1 MKKHSEFKTRA
12 TIWWLGIAMGIIIGA
27 FGNMLASSLDRF
39 EASIDTPLLPEQSVV
54 TDTGRKCT
62 IMRER
67 QFSRIIG
74 IICDTPDEEK

>member
-1 MKKHSEFKTRA
+1 MKKLAELKTRF

-27 FGNMLASSLDRF
+27 VGNMLASSLDRL
-39 EASIDTPLLPEQSVV
+39 EDSIDTPLLPEQSVV

-74 IICDTPDEEK
+74 IICEK

>member
-12 TIWWLGIAMGIIIGA
+12 TMMWLGIALGMIIGIC
-27 FGNMLASSLDRF
+27 GNMITSSLDRL

-54 TDTGRKCT
+54 TDTGRECT

-74 IICDTPDEEK
+74 IICEK

>member
-1 MKKHSEFKTRA
+1 MKKLAELKTRF

-27 FGNMLASSLDRF
+27 FGNMLASSLDRL
-39 EASIDTPLLPEQSVV
+39 EDSIDTPLLPEQSVV
-54 TDTGRKCT
+54 TDTGRECT

-74 IICDTPDEEK
+74 IICEK

>member
-12 TIWWLGIAMGIIIGA
+12 TLLWLGIVMGMIVGVC
-27 FGNMLASSLDRF
+27 GNMIVSSLERF
-39 EASIDTPLLPEQSVV
+39 EDSVDSPLLPEQLVV
-54 TDTGRKCT
+54 TDTGRKCA

-74 IICDTPDEEK
+74 IICEK